1 MLNERMQESALHL
14 RCCCGIEIEAFKLYG
29 ALSKKINHPESSFI
43 LGLAYDHLKHAK
55 VIQGILEHFDLRG
68 IANAPCKKNLAE
80 LFDEVSAF
88 SSSLSRINNLSCEL
102 SCEILNEFVTL
113 EELLGDVYNSYLQ
126 SSAAKFLVEEFS
138 KLVTVNL
145 VNFKKVFDSFVED
158 KERMRETLIEVIY
171 NLEAKEADR
180 VNHLPPVVKYQNPDT
195 WIHESTLHAFSTAP
209 VSENT

>member
-1 MLNERMQESALHL
+1 MQESALYL
-14 RCCCGIEIEAFKLYG
+14 RCCSGIEIEVFKLYG

-43 LGLAYDHLKHAK
+43 LGLAYEHLKHAK

-80 LFDEVSAF
+80 LFDEVSTF

-113 EELLGDVYNSYLQ
+113 EELLGDVYTSYLQ

-171 NLEAKEADR
+171 NLEAKESDQ
-180 VNHLPPVVKYQNPDT
+180 VNHLTPVVKYQNPDS
-195 WIHESTLHAFSTAP
+195 WIHESTLHAFSTTP